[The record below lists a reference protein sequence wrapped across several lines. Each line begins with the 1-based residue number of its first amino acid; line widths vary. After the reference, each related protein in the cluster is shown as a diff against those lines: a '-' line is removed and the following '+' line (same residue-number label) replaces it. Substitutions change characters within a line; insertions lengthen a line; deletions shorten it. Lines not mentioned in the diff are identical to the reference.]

1 MKESLKKSVAWAFGI
16 VSAIFTFVPES
27 FFKVV
32 KWIPAQ
38 AMQKSIL
45 ERGITDIE
53 VDIIISR
60 LVVFA
65 AVWFGTASL
74 YSIYKTIR
82 WSVKIKGAN
91 YTIQIKYGNILKE
104 KKCKKVIS
112 FDECF
117 TTHIGT
123 NPCDVKETSI
133 CGQYLLQDG
142 KNLDIEKT
150 MLNSQ
155 VKPERGIS
163 RFNGKTSYK
172 SGSIIANGDYL
183 LLAFATLD
191 ENGRA
196 RFFSLDEFVECLL
209 TMWKQIEVSCTQ
221 QDVCIP
227 ILGSGLTNFEGGNGA
242 SLSQQELLNL
252 IVWSYKLSPHKI
264 KAPYKLRII
273 CQKCD
278 GFSFNDIDGL

>member
-32 KWIPAQ
+32 KWIPTQ

-74 YSIYKTIR
+74 YGIYKTIR

-163 RFNGKTSYK
+163 RFNGKISYK
-172 SGSIIANGDYL
+172 SGSIITNGDYL
-183 LLAFATLD
+183 LSAFATLD

-209 TMWKQIEVSCTQ
+209 TMWKQIEVNCTQ

>member
-1 MKESLKKSVAWAFGI
+1 MKESLKKSAVWTFGI

-27 FFKVV
+27 FFQVV
-32 KWIPAQ
+32 KWVPVQ
-38 AMQKSIL
+38 AMQKSVL
-45 ERGITDIE
+45 ESGITDIE
-53 VDIIISR
+53 VDIVISR
-60 LVVFA
+60 VIVFA
-65 AVWFGTASL
+65 AIWFGIAL
-74 YSIYKTIR
+74 AYNIYRIKRKSI
-82 WSVKIKGAN
+82 KIKGAN
-91 YTIQIKYGNILKE
+91 YTIQIKYGDLLKE
-104 KKCKKVIS
+104 KKCKKVIN

-123 NPCDVKETSI
+123 NPCDVKKTSI
-133 CGQYLLQDG
+133 CGQYLSQDG
-142 KNLDIEKT
+142 KNLNIQQ
-150 MLNSQ
+150 LLSNVQ
-155 VKPERGIS
+155 IKPEERIS
-163 RFNGKTSYK
+163 RYAGKISYK
-172 SGSIIANGDYL
+172 PGSIIAIGDYL

-209 TMWKQIEVSCTQ
+209 TMWKQIEVNCTQ

-273 CQKCD
+273 CQKRD

>member
-1 MKESLKKSVAWAFGI
+1 LKESLEKSVAWAFGI

-38 AMQKSIL
+38 AMQKSML

-65 AVWFGTASL
+65 AVWLGTASL

-82 WSVKIKGAN
+82 WSIKIKGAN

-117 TTHIGT
+117 STHIGT
-123 NPCDVKETSI
+123 NPCDVKEKSI

-155 VKPERGIS
+155 IKPERGIS

-172 SGSIIANGDYL
+172 PGSIIANGDYL

-209 TMWKQIEVSCTQ
+209 TMWKQIDVNCTQ
-221 QDVCIP
+221 QDVCVP
-227 ILGSGLTNFEGGNGA
+227 VLGSGLTNFEGGNGA

>member
-1 MKESLKKSVAWAFGI
+1 MKESFKKSAVWAFGI

-27 FFKVV
+27 FFQVV
-32 KWIPAQ
+32 KWVPVQ
-38 AMQKSIL
+38 AMQKSVL
-45 ERGITDIE
+45 ESGITDIA
-53 VDIIISR
+53 VDIVISR
-60 LVVFA
+60 VVVFA
-65 AVWFGTASL
+65 AIWFGTAL
-74 YSIYKTIR
+74 AYNIYRVKRKSI
-82 WSVKIKGAN
+82 KIKGAN
-91 YTIQIKYGNILKE
+91 YTIQIKYGNLLKE
-104 KKCKKVIS
+104 KKCKKVIN

-123 NPCDVKETSI
+123 NPCDVKKTSI
-133 CGQYLLQDG
+133 CGQYLSQDG
-142 KNLDIEKT
+142 KNLNIQQ
-150 MLNSQ
+150 LLSNVQ
-155 VKPERGIS
+155 IKPEERIS
-163 RFNGKTSYK
+163 RYDGKTSYK
-172 SGSIIANGDYL
+172 PGSIIAIGDYL

-209 TMWKQIEVSCTQ
+209 TMWKQIEVNCTQ

-273 CQKCD
+273 CQKRD